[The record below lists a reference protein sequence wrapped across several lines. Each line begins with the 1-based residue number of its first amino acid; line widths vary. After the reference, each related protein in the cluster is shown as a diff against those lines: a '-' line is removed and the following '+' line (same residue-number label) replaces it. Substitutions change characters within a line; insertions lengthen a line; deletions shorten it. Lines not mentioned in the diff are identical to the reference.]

1 MREIPWQDIPREK
14 VMHAL
19 RRVLVSEEFKTSPQ
33 LAAFLSFS
41 VSRTLDGRGALLKAY
56 TVATEVLGRH
66 ADFDPQTDPI
76 VRVEATRLRRA
87 LEHYYLGE
95 GRDDPVRI
103 TMPRGG
109 YAIVVHGRDED
120 PNERPPI
127 EPETPRRRII
137 KTAKAAWSAGR
148 DAIAILSL
156 AGFGVTSI
164 LLFLGGRPAATETGS
179 DTRPRYGAILAGTIA
194 GLPSDDGFGLADTLV
209 ETAGHFDGISVFS
222 GMVPRPPDDLYVV
235 EGVALKEMTHY
246 RIDLKL
252 RHATTGRVV
261 WTRHLQLKADSD
273 HMRLA
278 GRRLAHIVVGRD
290 GPIRADAMPAK
301 ADGVSGRDAPRS
313 CLAVTDAALRSTMT
327 PLLNAARRCLD
338 EAIAVRSESPILL
351 TASAT
356 LRHHLAGGDLDV
368 AEQEAKMAIS
378 LDPGNA
384 EALNIL
390 AEHAIARGE
399 ATALELGEKLI
410 AANPYDP
417 ALLRAEAKRRTAMG
431 STASAAQLLADATS
445 LEASAEAD

>member
-14 VMHAL
+14 VLNAL

-41 VSRTLDGRGALLKAY
+41 VSRTLEGRGALLKAY
-56 TVATEVLGRH
+56 TVATEVLGRN

-87 LEHYYLGE
+87 LDHYYLSD

-109 YAIVVHGRDED
+109 YSIVIHGRDED
-120 PNERPPI
+120 PNERPPL
-127 EPETPRRRII
+127 EPDTPRRRII
-137 KTAKAAWSAGR
+137 RTAQTAWAKGR

-179 DTRPRYGAILAGTIA
+179 DTRPRYGAVLAGTIA
-194 GLPSDDGFGLADTLV
+194 GLPSDDGFSLADALV
-209 ETAGHFDGISVFS
+209 ETAGHFDGISIFS

-235 EGVALKEMTHY
+235 EGSALKELTRY
-246 RIDLKL
+246 RVELRL

-261 WTRHLQLKADSD
+261 WTRHLQLKPDSD

-278 GRRLAHIVVGRD
+278 GRRLAHLLVGRD

-301 ADGVSGRDAPRS
+301 ADGVSGRDAPRA
-313 CLAVTDAALRSTMT
+313 CLAVTDAALRSTMA
-327 PLLNAARRCLD
+327 PLVAAARRCLD
-338 EAIAVRSESPILL
+338 DAITARGESPVLL
-351 TASAT
+351 TASAI
-356 LRHHLAGGDLDV
+356 LRTRTPDGDRNL
-368 AEQEAKMAIS
+368 AEQEARLAVS

-390 AEHAIARGE
+390 AEFAAARGE
-399 ATALELGEKLI
+399 TTAPELGSKLL

-417 ALLRAEAKRRTAMG
+417 VLLRAEAKRRGAEG
-431 STASAAQLLADATS
+431 DSGFASELLAEATS
-445 LEASAEAD
+445 LEASAEVD